1 MLQNLLSCSC
11 DFEEA
16 VRCFSAQLEGGG
28 NVGDALEDFCVT
40 GICCAADQSDR
51 WGCGAICAA
60 KHPCLPGYA
69 GKWVLMAR
77 SQDFFS
83 AHRLWF
89 GRVRFTPGF
98 LFLAALLLYQSST
111 AFLISF
117 LMAAALHELAHVGM
131 ARLLGISVRTLS
143 MTAFGCVLTLADEAL
158 IPNQKLL
165 LIAAAGPLLNL
176 SVAAFCQG
184 LTHVVGLAA
193 LFGAENLLLALFN
206 LLPVFPLDGAVI
218 LSSALSFRML
228 PERAGALDLWRF
240 PAPGGYCGDGVIF
253 PTARG
258 TAESLSVCPL
268 AGGGLVQKIGNR
280 PCLFSFFQVK

>member
-1 MLQNLLSCSC
+1 
-11 DFEEA
+11 
-16 VRCFSAQLEGGG
+16 
-28 NVGDALEDFCVT
+28 
-40 GICCAADQSDR
+40 
-51 WGCGAICAA
+51 
-60 KHPCLPGYA
+60 
-69 GKWVLMAR
+69 MAR

-228 PERAGALDLWRF
+228 PERAERWT
-240 PAPGGYCGDGVIF
+240 CGV
-253 PTARG
+253 
-258 TAESLSVCPL
+258 SLLL
-268 AGGGLVQKIGNR
+268 AGIAVTASFFLQHEARPRVFLFALWLAVGLVQKIGNR